1 MVLEEDLFAKLSC
14 AEVVAQGLC
23 ADRGGLAEGYLGA
36 GRRVELSGSKAIGRN
51 HR

>member
-14 AEVVAQGLC
+14 AEVVAKGLGV
-23 ADRGGLAEGYLGA
+23 DRGCLSEGYLGA
-36 GRRVELSGSKAIGRN
+36 GRRVELSGSEAIGRN

>member
-14 AEVVAQGLC
+14 AEVVAQGLG
-23 ADRGGLAEGYLGA
+23 ADRGCLSEGYFGA
-36 GRRVELSGSKAIGRN
+36 GRRVELSGSEAIGRN